1 VATAVLDLELDGLP
15 PGITGLDRRYGRAFI
30 LLRWHRRAVGSVLLP
45 VRDGRIGEGALLA
58 AVRTSTGRTLWDH
71 VARER
76 LGWAP
81 GPRPPSHLP
90 RATVAVCTRDRPD
103 DLRRALDALLR
114 LPDHGQELLVI
125 DNHPSTDATLRLA
138 GSYPSVRYVREDRP
152 GLDVARNR
160 ALREAAHD
168 IVAFC
173 DDDAVVEPEWL
184 ESLCRNFSDP
194 EVLCVT
200 GLTMPLELETE
211 AQEYFEQHSPF
222 GRGFRRR
229 VFDGRIDNP
238 LAVGGVGAGA
248 NMALRRSVLDLVGP
262 FDEALDAGTPTH
274 SGGDHEMF
282 SRILAAGYRIV
293 YDPAALGW
301 HRHRRTFEELRATF
315 YGYGVGVY
323 ATFVRHLLYEREL
336 GVLKLALSW
345 FRHGQAP
352 ALARALL
359 GRPGSLPLPLVLA
372 ELRGCVAG
380 PRAYFKSRRR
390 LPAGEAA

>member
-15 PGITGLDRRYGRAFI
+15 PGISGLDERYARALI
-30 LLRWHRRAVGSVLLP
+30 LFRWHRQAVGSVLLP
-45 VRDGRIGEGALLA
+45 VRGGCIGEAALQAAARGATGKGLWYRLA
-58 AVRTSTGRTLWDH
+58 H
-71 VARER
+71 ER
-76 LGWAP
+76 LGWRP
-81 GPRPPSHLP
+81 GPPEPAGPP
-90 RATVAVCTRDRPD
+90 RATIAICTRDRPD

-114 LPDHGQELLVI
+114 LPDHGQELLVV
-125 DNHPSTDATLRLA
+125 DNHPSTDATLRLI

-160 ALREAAHD
+160 ALREAVHD

-184 ESLCRNFSDP
+184 EGLCRNFSDP

-200 GLTMPLELETE
+200 GLTMPLELETD
-211 AQEYFEQHSPF
+211 AQEFFEQHSPF
-222 GRGFRRR
+222 GRGFRRV
-229 VFDGRIDNP
+229 VFDGQRDNP
-238 LAVGGVGAGA
+238 LVVGPVGAGA
-248 NMALRRSVLDLVGP
+248 NMALRRSILDLVGP
-262 FDEALDAGTPTH
+262 FDEALDAGTPTQ

-323 ATFVRHLLYEREL
+323 ATFARHLLYEREL

-359 GRPGSLPLPLVLA
+359 GRPGSVPLPLVLA
-372 ELRGCVAG
+372 ELRGCAAG

-390 LPAGEAA
+390 LRAGEAA